1 MDSDPSRKILEQVHD
16 EINNTNAVDEKDI
29 EMLRD
34 LDKDIRML
42 IERSGEHAEPVHS
55 EIIERMQDSLTHF
68 EVDHPELTSLISKL
82 IDSLSNAG
90 V

>member
-1 MDSDPSRKILEQVHD
+1 MDDNKSRELLQQIHD
-16 EINNTNAVDEKDI
+16 EVNNTQAVDKKDV

-68 EVDHPELTSLISKL
+68 EVDHPELTGLISKL

>member
-1 MDSDPSRKILEQVHD
+1 MDTDPSRKILEQVHE
-16 EINNTNAVDEKDI
+16 EINNTDAVDEKDV

-68 EVDHPELTSLISKL
+68 EVDHPELTGLISKL

>member
-1 MDSDPSRKILEQVHD
+1 MDTDPSRKILEQVHE
-16 EINNTNAVDEKDI
+16 EINNTDAVDEKDV

-68 EVDHPELTSLISKL
+68 EIDHPELTGLIAKL

>member
-1 MDSDPSRKILEQVHD
+1 MDTDPSRKILEQVHD

-55 EIIERMQDSLTHF
+55 EIIERMQESLTHF
-68 EVDHPELTSLISKL
+68 EVDHPELTGLLSKL

>member
-1 MDSDPSRKILEQVHD
+1 MDTDPSRKILEQVHD
-16 EINNTNAVDEKDI
+16 EINNTDAVDEKDI

-68 EVDHPELTSLISKL
+68 EVDHPELTGLIARL